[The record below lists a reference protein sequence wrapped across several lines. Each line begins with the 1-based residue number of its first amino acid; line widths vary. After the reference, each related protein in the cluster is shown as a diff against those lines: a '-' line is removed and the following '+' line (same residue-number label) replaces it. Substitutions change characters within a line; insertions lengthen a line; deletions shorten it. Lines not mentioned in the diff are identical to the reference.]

1 MPSWIDLPDL
11 LAAATPRR
19 LAAHEPALD
28 LAALVGRSLAAAGGL
43 QARGIRRAGLFFDDA
58 AELAAA
64 LLACWRAGVLVVLPG
79 DAQAATCA
87 RLDGEV
93 DAWLSDREL
102 PLKTAAQIHLDDLL
116 PHAPMAPA
124 RLDLDAPGVRILTS
138 GSSGTPKLV
147 DKSWRQLMQEV
158 RALQAQWPALEHE
171 HGRRGENDR
180 PATVLGSVSTQH
192 MYGLPF
198 RLLWPLC
205 AGRPIVRTQLAY
217 PEEVQQAVRT
227 HTPCIWIA
235 SPALLRRLGGN
246 LDWAVLR
253 QGLCGIFSAGGALPG
268 ATVQSLHRQLGW
280 LPTEIYGSSE
290 TGVVAWRRGET
301 DWHCF
306 EHAVVGVD
314 ERQALWVKSPWAN
327 GGFEQTADAAA
338 LSAQGGF
345 ALQGRLDRIIKL
357 EEKRIALPM
366 VERALASQAFVDEA
380 FVDRP
385 TDAGR
390 LTALIA
396 LTPAGLHALRN
407 RGRQAVIAALRAH
420 LAPQVET
427 LAVPRSWRFMR
438 RLPWNA
444 QGKLPRPVFDK
455 LAGPRPSAPELEPL
469 PAPDAATRRYAL
481 EVPLDLAHFSGHFAD
496 LPIVPGVTQI
506 GWAYDAARRDLRP
519 DLNFAGMEV
528 LKFQKLLRPG
538 DAAELLLRWD
548 DERSKLHFSLIMAGV
563 SCASGRILHRPGH
576 VQP

>member
-1 MPSWIDLPDL
+1 MISWIDLPDL
-11 LAAATPRR
+11 LIAATPRR

-28 LAALVGRSLAAAGGL
+28 LAALAGRSLAAAGGL

-64 LLACWRAGVLVVLPG
+64 LLACWRAGVAAVLPG
-79 DAQAATCA
+79 DAQPATCA
-87 RLDGEV
+87 RLSDEV

-102 PLKTAAQIHLDDLL
+102 PVECAEQIRLDELL
-116 PHAPMAPA
+116 AHAPMAPA

-147 DKSWRQLMQEV
+147 DKAWRQLMEEV
-158 RALQAQWPALEHE
+158 CALQAQWPELERE
-171 HGRRGENDR
+171 HGHGREDR
-180 PATVLGSVSTQH
+180 PATILGSVSTQH

-205 AGRPIVRTQLAY
+205 SGRPIVRTQLAY
-217 PEEVQQAVRT
+217 PEEVQQAARK
-227 HTPCIWIA
+227 HAPCVWIA

-246 LDWAVLR
+246 LDWPALR
-253 QGLCGIFSAGGALPG
+253 QGLRGIFSAGGALPG
-268 ATVQSLHRQLGW
+268 ATVQFLDQRLGW
-280 LPTEIYGSSE
+280 PPTEIYGSSE
-290 TGVVAWRRGET
+290 TGVVAWRQGEA
-301 DWHCF
+301 DWQCIGCA
-306 EHAVVGVD
+306 EVGLD

-338 LSAQGGF
+338 LRAQGGF
-345 ALQGRLDRIIKL
+345 VLQGRLDRIVKL

-366 VERALASQAFVDEA
+366 VERALAGHDFVDEA
-380 FVDRP
+380 YVDRP
-385 TDAGR
+385 ANAGR
-390 LTALIA
+390 LTALVA
-396 LTPAGLHALRN
+396 LTPAGLHSLRN
-407 RGRQAVIAALRAH
+407 QGRQAVIAALRAH

-438 RLPWNA
+438 QLPWNA
-444 QGKLPRPVFDK
+444 QGKLTRPVFEQ
-455 LAGPRPSAPELEPL
+455 LAGPRPSAPELAPL

-506 GWAYDAARRDLRP
+506 GWAFDAARRDLRP
-519 DLNFAGMEV
+519 DLNFGGMEV

-548 DERSKLHFSLIMAGV
+548 DERAKLHFTLTLAGV
-563 SCASGRILHRPGH
+563 SCASGRILHRSSH